1 MSLLLA
7 VDCILVNSVV
17 TCDSWFLGF
26 VFVDLLSGCGISGGC
41 LIVICDCFCLFV
53 GVCDFCGY
61 VLVMVMWFISW
72 YVCVFAVW
80 QVLVLCGFGLRLVVI
95 WL

>member
-53 GVCDFCGY
+53 GVCDFVVTHWLWLCGL
-61 VLVMVMWFISW
+61 LVGMFVFSRFGKCWCFVNL
-72 YVCVFAVW
+72 VCVW
-80 QVLVLCGFGLRLVVI
+80 
-95 WL
+95 